1 MRIFVNLKSCKHE
14 TCKSDSISSARAIEG
29 IIKRNIFMPWIVAMC
44 LTLTAQQAWTCTLSV
59 TGVNFGSYDVFNN
72 APLISTGN
80 VNVNCDSGIEYSI
93 TLSAGNG
100 TYTQRTMSNGTKTLK
115 YNLYTATNRA
125 IVWGDGTR
133 NTTLLTD
140 TGCYAVISDR
150 ICDNYPYLH
159 NVYTESCNDTII
171 VVVTFQ
177 WYE

>member
-44 LTLTAQQAWTCTLSV
+44 LTLTAQQAWTCTISV
-59 TGVNFGSYDVFNN
+59 IGVNFGSYDVFNN

-100 TYTQRTMSNGTKTLK
+100 TYTRRTMSNGTKTLK

-125 IVWGDGTR
+125 IVWGDGTSHTA
-133 NTTLLTD
+133 NVNG
-140 TGCYAVISDR
+140 TGSDAVISHGVYGN
-150 ICDNYPYLH
+150 IPALQ
-159 NVYTESCNDTII
+159 NVYSGSYNDTII
-171 VVVTFQ
+171 VVLTF
-177 WYE
+177 